1 MSKSPLTPAERAWV
15 DAAMARIKAVIGNP
29 RPPSSEDENMRRK
42 MQDTGGPIVIEPES
56 KALSHS

>member
-29 RPPSSEDENMRRK
+29 RPPGREDEHMRRK
-42 MQDTGGPIVIEPES
+42 MQGAGGPIVIEP
-56 KALSHS
+56 KK